1 MLYGPLPEK
10 WAGVADAPHLWRKMP
25 FVVLLAALL
34 AFGFFPR
41 LLTGR
46 IAPSVQEA
54 VLAPWSA
61 PALAKPGAPSEGPPG
76 APASLSARLHSSYHA
91 R

>member
-1 MLYGPLPEK
+1 M
-10 WAGVADAPHLWRKMP
+10 ADAPHLWRKTP
-25 FVVLLAALL
+25 FIVLLAALL

-41 LLTGR
+41 LLTDK
-46 IAPSVQEA
+46 IAPSVQEG

-61 PALAKPGAPSEGPPG
+61 PALATLGTPLDGPPG
-76 APASLSARLHSSYHA
+76 APASLPRKLHASLDT